1 MSLFNDLQNSLEEAI
16 AIQQGRQ
23 SASRVTRHEVI
34 DVKAIRTQ
42 LNVSQSEFASALG
55 TSIDTIKSWE
65 SQRRNPS
72 GLAAKVLMTIQK
84 KPDYFQELAAH

>member
-16 AIQQGRQ
+16 AIQQDRQ
-23 SASRVTRHEVI
+23 SASHITHHEVI

-42 LNVSQSEFASALG
+42 LNVSQNEFASALG

-72 GLAAKVLMTIQK
+72 GLAAKMLMTIQK
-84 KPDYFQELAAH
+84 NPDSFQELAAH